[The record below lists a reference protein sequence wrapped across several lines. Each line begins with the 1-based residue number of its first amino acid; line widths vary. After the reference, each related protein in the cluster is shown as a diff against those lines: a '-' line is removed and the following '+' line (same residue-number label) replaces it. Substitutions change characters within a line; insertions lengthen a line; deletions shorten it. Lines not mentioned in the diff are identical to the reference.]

1 MAALGVGAMPN
12 DAEVLVLRKAM
23 DAQKSQ
29 AQSLIQ
35 SMLPP
40 PPLSP
45 GQGVSVDV
53 YA

>member
-1 MAALGVGAMPN
+1 MAALGAGAGTSE
-12 DAEVLVLRKAM
+12 ASVLMLRKAM
-23 DAQKSQ
+23 DSQKSQ
-29 AQSLIQ
+29 VQSLFQ

-45 GQGVSVDV
+45 GKGVSVDV